1 MSDASRARDLV
12 DTQLGEFLSD
22 CVLNDYIVGL
32 VVALSLNSYKHDACI
47 PLVGSYRMKVPG
59 RGRRASR
66 EECTDRTIAYERS
79 HVVVIRCI
87 MQIDRN

>member
-32 VVALSLNSYKHDACI
+32 VFALSLNSYKHDARI

-59 RGRRASR
+59 RGLHGAS
-66 EECTDRTIAYERS
+66 RTIAYERS

>member
-12 DTQLGEFLSD
+12 DTQLREFLSD

-32 VVALSLNSYKHDACI
+32 VVALSFNSYKHDARI
-47 PLVGSYRMKVPG
+47 PLVKSYRMKVPG
-59 RGRRASR
+59 RGRRVS
-66 EECTDRTIAYERS
+66 RTIAYERS

>member
-32 VVALSLNSYKHDACI
+32 AVALSLNSYKHDARI

-59 RGRRASR
+59 GRRACR
-66 EECTDRTIAYERS
+66 EEYTEQVGQS
-79 HVVVIRCI
+79 HMSAVT
-87 MQIDRN
+87 